1 MKFWDASAVVPLCV
15 QQTLSDAVQDGLAQ
29 DPAMVVWWGRRT
41 ECISALMR
49 QVREG
54 TLAPADERAARNLL
68 HALMQAWTEMQPS
81 DALRSMAERLL
92 AVHPLRTADA
102 FQLAAAISW
111 CEGITHGRG
120 LVSLDRRL
128 CDVGYREGFTVLP
141 AAF

>member
-15 QQTLSDAVQDGLAQ
+15 QQPLSNAVQEILVQ
-29 DPAMVVWWGRRT
+29 DPAMVVWWGTRT

-54 TLAPADERAARNLL
+54 TLSPADERAARRLL
-68 HALMQAWTEMQPS
+68 QALMQAWTEMQPS
-81 DALRSMAERLL
+81 EALRSTAERLL

-102 FQLAAAISW
+102 LQLAAAILW
-111 CEGITHGRG
+111 CQGLTTGQS

-128 CDVGYREGFTVLP
+128 GDAGYREGFTVLP
-141 AAF
+141 EAF